1 MSQGKKNLKQTTEK
15 LFESKGHELLVFCFF
30 LAVSFG
36 FWLLQALNETL
47 QREVSVRLELEN
59 VPPDVVIID
68 SLPSTLSVT
77 LQNKGLT
84 LARHS
89 FSTLFRPNRLEI
101 DFSKYETGKNDAEV
115 YISNAEIQRMLG
127 RIFVP
132 SMKIQSFRPDTIRFA
147 YNHGYSRMLP
157 VKLVGKFKAQQQNY
171 IQSIRI
177 EPDSVKVFAPKAVL
191 DTMKAAYSE
200 DYVIEGLREPSN
212 FGIPM
217 RGQKLI
223 KYEPS
228 MVNVKVGVGYYT
240 EKTVKVPVIG
250 LNFPAEKKLRTFPA
264 QVNITFRIESGRYN
278 HISADDFVLA
288 TTYEELLENTESSK
302 LLLQLKTVPE
312 GVSNV
317 RISPREVDYLIEQV
331 ATEDN
336 ER

>member
-1 MSQGKKNLKQTTEK
+1 MSQGKKNFKQTTEK

-36 FWLLQALNETL
+36 FWILQALNETL

-132 SMKIQSFRPDTIRFA
+132 SMKIQSFR
-147 YNHGYSRMLP
+147 RMLP

-191 DTMKAAYSE
+191 DTMKAVYSE

-240 EKTVKVPVIG
+240 EKTVEVPVIG

-288 TTYEELLENTESSK
+288 TTYEELLENTEGSK

>member
-1 MSQGKKNLKQTTEK
+1 MAKGSRSFKQMRDKLFGKK
-15 LFESKGHELLVFCFF
+15 SHELLVFCFF

-36 FWLLQALNETL
+36 FWLLQALNDTL
-47 QREVSVRLELEN
+47 QREVNVRLELKN
-59 VPPDVVIID
+59 VPDDVVIID
-68 SLPSTLSVT
+68 SLPATLSVT
-77 LQNKGLT
+77 LQNRGLT

-101 DFSKYETGKNDAEV
+101 DFSKYDTGKNDAEV
-115 YISNAEIQRMLG
+115 YISNAEMLRMLG

-132 SMKIQSFRPDTIRFA
+132 SMKIQSFRPDTLRFA
-147 YNHGYSRMLP
+147 YNHGLSRTLP
-157 VKLVGKFKAQQQNY
+157 VKIAGTFKTSQQNY

-177 EPDSVKVFAPKAVL
+177 EPDSVKVFAPALIL
-191 DTMKAAYSE
+191 DTMRAVYSE
-200 DYVIEGLREPSN
+200 PFLFEGLHESGN
-212 FGIPM
+212 YQINL

-228 MVNVKVGVGYYT
+228 QVNVKVGVGYYT

-250 LNFPAEKKLRTFPA
+250 LNFPAEKRLRTFPA
-264 QVNITFRIESGRYN
+264 QASITFRIESGRYN
-278 HISADDFVLA
+278 KVSSDDFVLA
-288 TTYEELLENTESSK
+288 TTYEELLDNTESSK
-302 LLLQLKTVPE
+302 LTLHLKTVPE

-336 ER
+336 EQ

>member
-1 MSQGKKNLKQTTEK
+1 MSQGKKNFKQTTEK

-200 DYVIEGLREPSN
+200 DYVIEGL
-212 FGIPM
+212 
-217 RGQKLI
+217 
-223 KYEPS
+223 
-228 MVNVKVGVGYYT
+228 T
-240 EKTVKVPVIG
+240 EKTVEVPVIG